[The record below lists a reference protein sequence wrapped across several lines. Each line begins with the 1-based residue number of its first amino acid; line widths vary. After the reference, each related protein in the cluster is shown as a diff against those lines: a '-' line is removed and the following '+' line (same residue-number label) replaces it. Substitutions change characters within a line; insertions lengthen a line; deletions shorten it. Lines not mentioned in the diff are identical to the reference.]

1 MRYLKKTVGRALA
14 VFVLIS
20 IVASFVSGVSSARYI
35 LSSAE
40 LKDVYYQNEK
50 LEIITVILNNDST
63 LLELRNLNIIVESAK
78 IIGKNSTIFVN
89 ITVPINVSLER
100 NESFTIY
107 YKLSLRSLVPDKYNL
122 TVFLELRYFAEPIK
136 KVTVIKDWKFQVKPY
151 VEIPP
156 AAIIIL
162 LIMIGVIIVFIGYG
176 IAGRIGR
183 KKR

>member
-1 MRYLKKTVGRALA
+1 VIYLKKLGRRILTV
-14 VFVLIS
+14 FIFIS
-20 IVASFVSGVSSARYI
+20 IISSFVSGVASSRYI

-40 LKDVYYQNEK
+40 LKDVYYQNEE
-50 LEIITVILNNDST
+50 LEIITVVLNNDST
-63 LLELRNLNIIVESAK
+63 LLELRNLRIIVESAK
-78 IIGKNSTIFVN
+78 IIGKNSTIFIN

-100 NESFTIY
+100 NESHTIY
-107 YKLSLRSLVPDKYNL
+107 YKLSLRSLVPDTYNL

-151 VEIPP
+151 IEIPP
-156 AAIIIL
+156 AAIIVL